1 MRNYRKILL
10 TTLGMLFGLCLL
22 LVAAL
27 AVGNLRLSE
36 RSTVIETLSHGDKI
50 RLAEYL
56 HLRKQLGEAVWPGW
70 GTANI
75 PVILYNEEY
84 AFLMGYSD
92 PPDGWVKVPAGIER
106 GTAWELVPDDS
117 FLGQPYYRQRL
128 ADPETTPEAFTVMVG
143 HRWVS
148 SMPTLD
154 WLRISLVDHL
164 RDDLPPFVRS
174 IFPYSLFTGQLVS
187 GSDQYISLSAHEAFH
202 SFQGMMTPRK
212 FASAELI
219 NQYSDQYPWDD
230 ESLQA
235 DWQKELDTLADAL
248 RSTDR
253 AQTVELVRQFLTLRA
268 ARRARA
274 NLSPELIAFERN
286 REWLEGLA
294 RYSELE
300 IWKQAS
306 TSDYVPVPETES
318 LVDFEGYADFEN
330 RWSRELSQMTR
341 MATDDGDGRFYYT
354 GMAQAVLLD
363 RLLPDWKT
371 HAFEEEVWVES
382 LLDEVIMYEK

>member
-1 MRNYRKILL
+1 MRNFRKILL
-10 TTLGMLFGLCLL
+10 TTLGILFGLCLL

-27 AVGNLRLSE
+27 SIGNLRLSKC
-36 RSTVIETLSHGDKI
+36 SPVIETLGHGDKI

-92 PPDGWVKVPAGIER
+92 PPDGWVKVPTGIER

-143 HRWVS
+143 DRWVS

-164 RDDLPPFVRS
+164 REDLPPFIRP

-202 SFQGMMTPRK
+202 SYQGMMTPGK

-219 NQYSDQYPWDD
+219 NRYSDQYPWDD

-235 DWQKELDTLADAL
+235 DWQKELDTLAGAL
-248 RSTDR
+248 RSMDR

-371 HAFEEEVWVES
+371 HAFEEEVWLES
-382 LLDEVIMYEK
+382 LLDEAIVYEK